1 MGQDWTANLYD
12 QATEADTTLGNME
25 LMFATLKSMF
35 SGAAAPANTVAGMPW
50 FDTAKKVSKRRDQGD
65 AAWFGLMHGDVNQ
78 KIWVYRNAAME
89 GWAIDATPF
98 DKVLALKGG
107 ATYTAGAAA
116 AGSWTVSGLTN
127 AAEAAHIHAGPSHT
141 HAGGNTGLPSST
153 LQQGTSTGDTFLPH
167 PDHTHVAATSGAGG
181 TGNTGAGSSHNHVIS
196 SDATWRIA
204 ASVGTLQYL
213 DL

>member
-1 MGQDWTANLYD
+1 
-12 QATEADTTLGNME
+12 
-25 LMFATLKSMF
+25 MFATLKSQF
-35 SGAAAPANTVAGMPW
+35 SGAAAPANTVKGMPW
-50 FDTAKKVSKRRDQGD
+50 FDETKKVSKRRDWGD

-89 GWAIDATPF
+89 GWAIDATPS

-127 AAEAAHIHAGPSHT
+127 AAELTHTHTGPSHA
-141 HAGGNTGLPSST
+141 HAGSSAGASASGLWPVAGSADYG
-153 LQQGTSTGDTFLPH
+153 LGDS
-167 PDHTHVAATSGAGG
+167 HTHPVTITADG
-181 TGNTGAGSSHNHVIS
+181 TGATGAGSSHNHVIS

-204 ASVGTLQYL
+204 ASVGTLQAL